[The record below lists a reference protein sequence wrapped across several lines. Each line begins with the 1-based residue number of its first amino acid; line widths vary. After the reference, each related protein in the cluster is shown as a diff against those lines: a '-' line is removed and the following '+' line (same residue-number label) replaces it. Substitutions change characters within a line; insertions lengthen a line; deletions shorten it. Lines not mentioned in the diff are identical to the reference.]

1 MGKIGRTGR
10 FSALVN
16 LNGRPTVAPRT
27 TPNFATEL
35 KYNKVTE
42 KWETAKTTTLVVN
55 VPASKTPTMEQVGA
69 SPLRYTFPMGITGVN
84 HTAPVVEYAPIERPK
99 LLPITDVAAGA
110 LHKVDFQFMIVVPQD
125 SISRPIEDQIALLSD
140 FSSSDNPVKFY
151 DAHDSLISSFWLIE
165 QFTYE
170 ITRTN
175 TNLKATQA
183 NASMSLI
190 EAVIPSGQRF
200 LKLPKFAYG
209 KTTGTIGSSTG
220 NQEDEGDGLPISI
233 REAILNNM
241 LAPAGAE
248 FLKQNEKALSDAFAK
263 RTGNV
268 AVDKIDDLINSNANI
283 SSTARFG
290 SVYNALL
297 QIFAVKNK

>member
-10 FSALVN
+10 FSALIN
-16 LNGRPTVAPRT
+16 LNGRPTVSPRT
-27 TPNFATEL
+27 TPNFATEV
-35 KYNKVTE
+35 KFNRVTG
-42 KWETAKTTTLVVN
+42 KWENATTKTLVVN

-99 LLPITDVAAGA
+99 LLPITDVTAGA

-175 TNLKATQA
+175 TDLKATQA
-183 NASMSLI
+183 NASMSLV

-209 KTTGTIGSSTG
+209 KTTGRIGSSTG
-220 NQEDEGDGLPISI
+220 NQEDESDGLPDSI
-233 REAILNNM
+233 RRAIMNNM
-241 LAPAGAE
+241 TDPVGE
-248 FLKQNEKALSDAFAK
+248 QFLKQNEKALSDAFAK
-263 RTGNV
+263 RTGNINV
-268 AVDKIDDLINSNANI
+268 EKIDDLINSSSQI
-283 SSTARFG
+283 SATARFG
-290 SVYNALL
+290 SVYDALI